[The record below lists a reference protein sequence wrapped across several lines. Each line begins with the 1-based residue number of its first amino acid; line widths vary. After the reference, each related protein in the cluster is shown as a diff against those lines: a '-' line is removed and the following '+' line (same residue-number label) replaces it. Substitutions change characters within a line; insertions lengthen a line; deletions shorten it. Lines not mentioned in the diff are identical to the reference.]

1 MLGVQGER
9 MTSTRQLRLS
19 CLPDATTSDFQ
30 LQVVIERFEEAIV
43 GMTLSVERDLLIG
56 RCPTAGLIIDG
67 RLVSRQHVFV
77 RATAAGLE
85 IEDVSSNGTLVDGT
99 MLLRARRRVA
109 KQCKLL
115 VGTTRL
121 WLQRVMPV
129 APVMAAAPPRCY
141 GSTERAL
148 VPTQILGSGSAPKPR
163 THFSAAGGVRS
174 DSAVDVWMHGFEDFT
189 EL

>member
-1 MLGVQGER
+1 
-9 MTSTRQLRLS
+9 MTSTRQLRFS

-77 RATAAGLE
+77 RATESGLE

-121 WLQRVMPV
+121 WLQRVMPL
-129 APVMAAAPPRCY
+129 APVMAAVKPPRCY
-141 GSTERAL
+141 ANTERAL
-148 VPTQILGSGSAPKPR
+148 VRTQILGSGSAPKPR

-174 DSAVDVWMHGFEDFT
+174 DSPLDLLMHSMEDFT

>member
-1 MLGVQGER
+1 MR
-9 MTSTRQLRLS
+9 MTGFTRQLKLS
-19 CLPDATTSDFQ
+19 CLPDATPFGFQ

-56 RCPTAGLIIDG
+56 RCPTSGLIIDG

-77 RATAAGLE
+77 RAADSGLE
-85 IEDVSSNGTLVDGT
+85 IQDVSCNGTLVDGT

-121 WLQRVMPV
+121 WLQRVSPPV
-129 APVMAAAPPRCY
+129 PLMAAPPPPRCHA
-141 GSTERAL
+141 STERAL
-148 VPTQILGSGSAPKPR
+148 VRTQILGSGAAPKGR
-163 THFSAAGGVRS
+163 ALFSAAGGVR
-174 DSAVDVWMHGFEDFT
+174 DNPLDMLMHVAEDFT